1 MNMNTR
7 TRRSDV
13 PKEYRRPLWDIA
25 LHWGVGIFF
34 ALAMINFVLFC
45 INVLNH

>member
-1 MNMNTR
+1 MKTR

-25 LHWGVGIFF
+25 LHWGVGIAFALFTINCVLFF
-34 ALAMINFVLFC
+34 ATVL
-45 INVLNH
+45 

>member
-1 MNMNTR
+1 MNIK

-25 LHWGVGIFF
+25 LHWGVRVFF
-34 ALAMINFVLFC
+34 ALATINFILFF